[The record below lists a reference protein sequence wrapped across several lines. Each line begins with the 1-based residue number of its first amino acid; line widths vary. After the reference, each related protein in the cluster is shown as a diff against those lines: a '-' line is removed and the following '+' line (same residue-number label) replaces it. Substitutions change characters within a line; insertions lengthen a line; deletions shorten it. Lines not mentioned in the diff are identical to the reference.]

1 MSNAANGSISIHFR
15 EFPELKIEATAA
27 QAAYQVAQQALVAEV
42 TRRCEAG
49 QRVPMP
55 SYPEPDDLLFNL
67 PMALA
72 TKLLLMNEV
81 LKFKRQ
87 PV

>member
-1 MSNAANGSISIHFR
+1 MSDTAHGSISIHFR
-15 EFPELKIEATAA
+15 DFPELRIEANAA
-27 QAAYQVAQQALVAEV
+27 QAAYQIADRALVAEV
-42 TRRCEAG
+42 TRRCETG

-55 SYPEPDDLLFNL
+55 SYPEPDDLFFHL

-81 LKFKRQ
+81 LKFKRG